1 MEPKWV
7 NVKTNAF
14 HVIVTGKKLSMRYSK
29 SSITK
34 KGSNRYGY
42 GRVQDSKEVL

>member
-7 NVKTNAF
+7 NVKTN
-14 HVIVTGKKLSMRYSK
+14 VIVTGKKLSMRYSK